1 MNGVELIID
10 TNILI
15 YLTSGNSD
23 IAELIRDKQVSIS
36 VITEME
42 IRSWPSLTK
51 PETEVLGRMLNQFYI
66 SPLNESIKEKAIE
79 IRKLTKL
86 KLPDAVICATAI
98 YFDVPLLTADQAL
111 KKVKGLDL
119 ILINANF

>member
-1 MNGVELIID
+1 MVID

-15 YLTSGNSD
+15 YLTSGNRD
-23 IAELIRDKQVSIS
+23 IAEIVRKKQISIS

-42 IRSWPSLTK
+42 VRSWPALTK
-51 PETEVLGRMLNQFYI
+51 SETEVLNTMLSQFYI

-79 IRKLTKL
+79 IRKINKL
-86 KLPDAVICATAI
+86 KLPDAVICATAA
-98 YFDVPLLTADQAL
+98 YLRVPLLTADQAF

-119 ILINANF
+119 ILINTNS

>member
-23 IAELIRDKQVSIS
+23 IAEIIRDKRISIS

-42 IRSWPSLTK
+42 VRSWPALTK
-51 PETEVLGRMLNQFYI
+51 AETDVLDRMLSQFYI
-66 SPLNESIKEKAIE
+66 SPLTDSIKEKAIQ
-79 IRKLTKL
+79 IRKLNKL

-98 YFDVPLLTADQAL
+98 YFDVPLLTADQAF

-119 ILINANF
+119 ILIGTNS

>member
-1 MNGVELIID
+1 MSGVELVID

-15 YLTSGNSD
+15 YLTSGNRD
-23 IAELIRDKQVSIS
+23 IAEIVRKKQISIS

-42 IRSWPSLTK
+42 VRSWPALTK
-51 PETEVLGRMLNQFYI
+51 SETEVLNTMLSQFYI

-79 IRKLTKL
+79 IRKINKL
-86 KLPDAVICATAI
+86 KLPDAVICATAA
-98 YFDVPLLTADQAL
+98 YLRVPLLTADQAF

-119 ILINANF
+119 ILINTNS